1 MTYDKS
7 MEAFDVQ
14 GIVGEGGRLTL
25 EGLPYEQGSPVQVHV
40 TRVITAPSAPVSPE
54 RTPEEQIEALH
65 RIAMEIHAIK
75 PDAPILTDYEM
86 SRESIYEDERG
97 L

>member
-1 MTYDKS
+1 
-7 MEAFDVQ
+7 MEAVEVR
-14 GIVGEGGRLTL
+14 GVVGEGGRLTL

-40 TRVITAPSAPVSPE
+40 TPVPTPSSAPALSQK
-54 RTPEEQIEALH
+54 TPEEQIEALH